1 MGVFLLFNTEGNEVL
16 CDMELTEK
24 QQRFADE
31 YIRTGNITQSY
42 MVAYPHIKKESSAS
56 ASGSRLL
63 GNVKVKAY
71 IDERLEKLKKESIA
85 EQDEILQYLTSVMR
99 GELKDE
105 QLLVVGDG
113 DFGSGVEKHE
123 TRAEIVAR
131 TKAAE
136 LLGKRYVMWTDKQQ
150 VDVQGSV
157 QFIDDISDSNEN

>member
-1 MGVFLLFNTEGNEVL
+1 MK
-16 CDMELTEK
+16 LTEK

-42 MVAYPHIKKESSAS
+42 MVAYPHIKKENSA
-56 ASGSRLL
+56 ATSGSRLL
-63 GNVKVKAY
+63 RNAKVKTY

-99 GELKDE
+99 GEIKDE
-105 QLLVVGDG
+105 RLMVVGDG
-113 DFGSGVEKHE
+113 DFGSEVERHE

-150 VDVQGSV
+150 VDVEGLV
-157 QFIDDISDSNEN
+157 TFIDDISDDDG